1 MTTVITAVD
10 PAFTD
15 AKFGPFT
22 ILKQTKQDIDATLNL
37 LESREPKDTGMM
49 SDLVTLSNDIVAIAN
64 VWQTTDMDQLRTK
77 ARGFQEKYE
86 SYRVQIPVISG
97 LAISTGQN
105 ILAMLLAF
113 SVLFGGIIG
122 SHFFIQASALQRF
135 YYFVY
140 GAALFPFTLLFA
152 IYQPP
157 LWRATLIPLV
167 EGSRGLF
174 SFVAP
179 SPLDKPSN
187 TLRYLSVGLLLSV
200 VGFYYFLYERLP
212 F

>member
-1 MTTVITAVD
+1 MTAVITAAE
-10 PAFTD
+10 PAITD

-22 ILKQTKQDIDATLNL
+22 ILKQTKQNIDETLKL
-37 LESREPKDTGMM
+37 LESRDPKDTGMM
-49 SDLVTLSNDIVAIAN
+49 NDLVSLSNEIVTIVNA
-64 VWQTTDMDQLRTK
+64 WQTTDLDQLRTK
-77 ARGFQEKYE
+77 AKGFQDKYE

-97 LAISTGQN
+97 LAVSTGQN
-105 ILAMLLAF
+105 ILAIHIAF

-122 SHFFIQASALQRF
+122 SHFFIETTMLKRL

-140 GAALFPFTLLFA
+140 GATLFPFTLLAA

-157 LWRATLIPLV
+157 LWRATLIPLT

-179 SPLDKPSN
+179 SPLDKPSG
-187 TLRYLSVGLLLSV
+187 TLRYISVGLLISV
-200 VGFYYFLYERLP
+200 IGFYYFLYERLP
-212 F
+212 I